1 MAVAF
6 SEDDSMGDDFVTQCV
21 FPAGGEPTAHF
32 SLNVGKSN
40 VPPNEEA
47 DKAAE
52 EQNLKLVHAH
62 KGEDGMYCHFRQK
75 STNGES
81 KFAPVLDKDQHIF
94 LARGKA
100 RDGRSLDIH
109 SLDPTSVNFPYITN
123 EKVNVMKRDAPAQAP
138 TNASA
143 AEEETADEPF
153 ISRDTKFWLIK
164 VHGML
169 MIFAWMVL
177 VASAVLSARY
187 LRDHFS
193 NSAPWGLKWWFH
205 IHRTLNIA
213 ALPFILISTFLI
225 FLAKDWTWEGPSVNQ
240 SSSFNFSPGSL
251 HSLFG
256 TIAILVAIIQP
267 LLALMRCQPDTGAR
281 PIFNWTH
288 RILGITGIVLAIVA
302 ILIAAN
308 SFVSLWSNP
317 SWCVLVVIF
326 YIVVVVLSVALFE
339 LLSYMK
345 SKASS
350 KTTAM
355 EMRNRTS
362 HRYDDSG
369 RVVNSPAKIIHKK
382 PLYGIAALYFAFA
395 LFSFCV
401 AALLM
406 VMLVV

>member
-205 IHRTLNIA
+205 
-213 ALPFILISTFLI
+213 
-225 FLAKDWTWEGPSVNQ
+225 
-240 SSSFNFSPGSL
+240 
-251 HSLFG
+251 FG

-382 PLYGIAALYFAFA
+382 
-395 LFSFCV
+395 
-401 AALLM
+401 
-406 VMLVV
+406 VVVRGEEKESI